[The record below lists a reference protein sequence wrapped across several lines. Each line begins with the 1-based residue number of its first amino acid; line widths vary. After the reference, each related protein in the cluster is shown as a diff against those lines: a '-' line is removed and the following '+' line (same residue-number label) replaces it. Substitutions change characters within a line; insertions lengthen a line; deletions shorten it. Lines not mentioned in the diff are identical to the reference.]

1 MAIRSLLRYPGG
13 KGKAMPFL
21 LDKMPDGIKDWRE
34 PFFGGGSVTIG
45 FLQSEKSKNCQR
57 FVVGD
62 LYPEVYSF
70 WKGIQQN
77 PDGVKQCVYQYMQ
90 QFMPNHRD
98 GAEAWVDT
106 KKNKEED
113 IIKQAIAEGK
123 AFWDWGKGIDKNS
136 LTLEQRAARFFI
148 VNRTSFSGM
157 GDAGSMTNDQLF
169 DFKPSDIEAA
179 NEMARLLAPVEIL
192 NASFEVTMQGIDNSE
207 GGFVFLDP
215 PYFQQSSK
223 GTGSGM
229 YGGTGKESTHNNFP
243 HEKLVDLLLS
253 TKSKWLMTYDDSI
266 AVRKWYK
273 ADGIDINP
281 FHLTYTMAGNTA
293 MDALAGEELLIS
305 NYLGNKDEEE
315 TVEDW

>member
-21 LDKMPDGIKDWRE
+21 LDKMPDDIKDWRE

-45 FLQSEKSKNCQR
+45 FLQSPKSKNCER

-70 WKGIQQN
+70 WQ
-77 PDGVKQCVYQYMQ
+77 GVKTEPEAVIEQVYKYMQ
-90 QFMPNHRD
+90 QFMPHQAEG
-98 GAEAWVDT
+98 GAIFTAT
-106 KKNKEED
+106 KDKTD
-113 IIKQAIAEGK
+113 PLVAQAIEEGK
-123 AFWDWGKGIDKNS
+123 AFWNWGKSIDKNTLS
-136 LTLEQRAARFFI
+136 LVERAARFFI

-169 DFKPSDIEAA
+169 DFKPSDIEKAR
-179 NEMARLLAPVEIL
+179 EMSKLLAPVEIL
-192 NASFEVTMQGIDNSE
+192 NASFEVTMAGVDDKSN
-207 GGFVFLDP
+207 GFVFLDP
-215 PYFQQSSK
+215 PYYQQSSQ

-243 HEKLVDLLLS
+243 HEKLRDLLLA

-266 AVRKWYK
+266 AVRKWY
-273 ADGIDINP
+273 DSEGIDISE
-281 FHLTYTMAGNTA
+281 FHLTYTMAGKTA

-305 NYLGNKDEEE
+305 NYLKQNEADEVA
-315 TVEDW
+315 TDW

>member
-1 MAIRSLLRYPGG
+1 MAIKSLLRYPGG

-21 LDKMPDGIKDWRE
+21 LEHMPDGIKDWRE

-45 FLQSEKSKNCQR
+45 FLQSPKSKDCQR

-77 PDGVKQCVYQYMQ
+77 PSGVIECVYSFMRD
-90 QFMPNHRD
+90 FMPNHAA
-98 GAEAWVDT
+98 GAEAFLARKDVA
-106 KKNKEED
+106 ED
-113 IIKQAIAEGK
+113 IVAQAIGEGK
-123 AFWDWGKGIDKNS
+123 AFWNWGKSIDKNT

-169 DFKPSDIEAA
+169 DFKPSDIEKAY
-179 NEMARLLAPVEIL
+179 EMSKLLAPVEIL
-192 NASFEVTMQGIDNSE
+192 NASFEVTMANIDASE
-207 GGFVFLDP
+207 NGFVFLDP
-215 PYFQQSSK
+215 PYFQQSSQ

-243 HEKLVDLLLS
+243 HEKLRDLLVA

-266 AVRKWYK
+266 AVRKWYA

-281 FHLTYTMAGNTA
+281 FHLTYTMAGKTA
-293 MDALAGEELLIS
+293 TDALAGEEILIS
-305 NYLGNKDEEE
+305 NYLNSTTSDEE
-315 TVEDW
+315 VEDF